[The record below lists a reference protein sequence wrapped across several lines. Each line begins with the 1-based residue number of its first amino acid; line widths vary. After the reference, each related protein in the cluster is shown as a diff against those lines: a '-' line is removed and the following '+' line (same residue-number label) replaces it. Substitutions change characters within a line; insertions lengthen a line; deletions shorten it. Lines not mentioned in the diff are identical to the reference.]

1 MSIQPFPRPLNLKT
15 RRQTDDQLAKLG
27 QLNQL
32 VTDTNA
38 AIAGKANQPVTS
50 TGIPFENYPPA
61 ELFNAGP
68 KFTYEITPGFPE
80 LGVVELISYHIKGIY
95 PLYTSDGF
103 SEYLCTLNVP
113 ASPFMAPS
121 LFPGSITG
129 MFSTYDG
136 NNIINTPLAN
146 GGIINID
153 GTPTPISNFEVVAAY
168 YGNNPQ
174 PDNSYNYA
182 ILLTATTPTTGS
194 LESLIAY
201 DLEFLFPNYVAAPT
215 IFQD

>member
-38 AIAGKANQPVTS
+38 AIVGKAIQPVTS

-68 KFTYEITPGFPE
+68 KYVYTD
-80 LGVVELISYHIKGIY
+80 GVNIISYHIRGII
-95 PLYTSDGF
+95 PSIDDSG
-103 SEYLCTLNVP
+103 SISQYLCTVNVAEP
-113 ASPFMAPS
+113 LF
-121 LFPGSITG
+121 FPGSITG
-129 MFSTYDG
+129 MVSTQDSGGTYY
-136 NNIINTPLAN
+136 NTPLAN
-146 GGIINID
+146 GALIYSANLNGLATLSGVSIQLY
-153 GTPTPISNFEVVAAY
+153 PYMS
-168 YGNNPQ
+168 NPQ
-174 PDNSYNYA
+174 PDGSFNFALVLEATASDINLSGLISYDFE
-182 ILLTATTPTTGS
+182 LGLPSSLT
-194 LESLIAY
+194 L
-201 DLEFLFPNYVAAPT
+201 T